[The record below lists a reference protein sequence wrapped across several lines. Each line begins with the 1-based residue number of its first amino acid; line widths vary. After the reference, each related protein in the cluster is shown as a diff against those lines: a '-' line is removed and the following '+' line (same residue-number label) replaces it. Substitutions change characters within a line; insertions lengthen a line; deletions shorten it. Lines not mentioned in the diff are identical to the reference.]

1 MCDKAKLDA
10 MVKIKIENLRNE
22 LHPKNIGERAKLAMA
37 MPRYLILQKY
47 VGINDLLEE
56 LGADV
61 RELEEIVKKE
71 LDEARKLPLGV

>member
-10 MVKIKIENLRNE
+10 IVKRKIEELSSE
-22 LHPKNIGERAKLAMA
+22 LHPKNIGERAQLAMA

-56 LGADV
+56 LGADTK
-61 RELEEIVKKE
+61 ELEEIVKKE
-71 LDEARKLPLGV
+71 LEEARKLPLGV